1 MAADRGSHDDSK
13 NHMMS
18 PKGGSEKKASANL
31 EIGCT
36 VSQASAV
43 ALDHHGLPVVPQ
55 SSCFKDDLLYD
66 HQKLSTSK
74 NGYMFKIHSFFR
86 YCAHNSN

>member
-55 SSCFKDDLLYD
+55 SSCFKDDPLVSFYN
-66 HQKLSTSK
+66 LSVTNK
-74 NGYMFKIHSFFR
+74 QYF
-86 YCAHNSN
+86 

>member
-55 SSCFKDDLLYD
+55 SSCFKDDLLVSFYN
-66 HQKLSTSK
+66 LSVTNK
-74 NGYMFKIHSFFR
+74 QYF
-86 YCAHNSN
+86 